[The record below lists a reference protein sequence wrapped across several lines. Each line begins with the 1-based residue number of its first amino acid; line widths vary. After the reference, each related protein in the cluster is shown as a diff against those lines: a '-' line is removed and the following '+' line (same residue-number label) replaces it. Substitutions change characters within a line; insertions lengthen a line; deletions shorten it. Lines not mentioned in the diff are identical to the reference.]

1 MFTRLARRQR
11 KLLNSGQQ
19 IGDKKMC
26 PTCAHPTTADGA
38 DPWTWLAL
46 MSGLLPQE
54 WECKDYCTKEGLCGC
69 NDPTH
74 LRY

>member
-1 MFTRLARRQR
+1 
-11 KLLNSGQQ
+11 
-19 IGDKKMC
+19 MC
-26 PTCAHPTTADGA
+26 PTCTHPTTAGGA

-54 WECKDYCTKEGLCGC
+54 WECKDYCTKGGLCGC
-69 NDPTH
+69 NDLTH